1 MSLRILLV
9 QTFYPEFLRA
19 LYAADPD
26 LGRRDYA
33 GQHRRVFGTY
43 FGVGDAYSHH
53 LRALGW
59 EATEVI
65 CNADVLQERWAA
77 EHDLALVGNVHDRRR
92 QIVAAQVAANRPDV
106 LYVFEWS
113 PLGDAFL
120 AEMRSRVGLLVGQ
133 IASPLP
139 GNRTF
144 EAYHLMVSSWPPIV
158 DHFRAQGQGGE
169 YLRLGFD
176 ERVLNWLEARG
187 PREGVTFVGGF
198 APSHPDR
205 AAWLEHLLR
214 THEVDVYGYGVEQ
227 TAPGSAIRARHR
239 GEVWGRRMYEVLAH
253 SRITLNRHARIDVR
267 GSVSAAFANNMRL
280 YEATG
285 VGTCLVTENRPHLG
299 ELFEAGVEVVAY
311 DDEADCVEKV
321 GYYLAHDNERAAI
334 ALAGQRRTL
343 RDHTYARRM
352 SDLDGI
358 LRRHLAHRECHS
370 GRGDG
375 GLWALA
381 DNPLGVAPPTCR

>member
-9 QTFYPEFLRA
+9 QTFYPEFLQT
-19 LYAADPD
+19 LYAAEPD
-26 LGRRDYA
+26 LSRQAFA
-33 GQHRRVFGTY
+33 GQQGRVFETF

-59 EATEVI
+59 EAAEVI
-65 CNADVLQERWAA
+65 CNADVLQERWAL

-92 QIVAAQVAANRPDV
+92 QIVAAQVAAYRPDV

-113 PLGDAFL
+113 PLGDGFL
-120 AEMRSRVGLLVGQ
+120 ADMRGRVGLLVGQ

-139 GNRTF
+139 VNRTF
-144 EAYHLMVSSWPPIV
+144 AAYHLMVSSWPPIV

-176 ERVLNWLEARG
+176 ERVLNWLEARW

-205 AAWLEHLLR
+205 AAWLEHVLR
-214 THEVDVYGYGVEQ
+214 THDVDVYGYGVAQ
-227 TAPGSAIRARHR
+227 TATDSPIRARHR
-239 GEVWGRRMYEVLAH
+239 GEVWGRRMYEVLAQ

-267 GSVSAAFANNMRL
+267 GRVSTAYANNMRL

-285 VGTCLVTENRPHLG
+285 VGTCLVTEHRPHLR

-311 DDEADCVEKV
+311 EDEADCIEKV
-321 GYYLAHDNERAAI
+321 RYYLEHDDERAAV
-334 ALAGQRRTL
+334 ARAGQRRTL
-343 RDHTYARRM
+343 RDHTYAQRM
-352 SDLDGI
+352 SELDGI
-358 LRRHLAHRECHS
+358 LRRHLADRACHS
-370 GRGDG
+370 RRGDVG
-375 GLWALA
+375 LAGTGDNRLWA
-381 DNPLGVAPPTCR
+381 APPTCR

>member
-9 QTFYPEFLRA
+9 QTFYPEFLHA

-26 LGRRDYA
+26 LGRQAFARQQ
-33 GQHRRVFGTY
+33 GRVFETF
-43 FGVGDAYSHH
+43 FGVGDAYSHN
-53 LRALGW
+53 LRRLGW
-59 EATEVI
+59 EAAEII
-65 CNADVLQERWAA
+65 CNADVLQERWAL

-92 QIVAAQVAANRPDV
+92 QIVAAQVAAYRPDV

-120 AEMRSRVGLLVGQ
+120 ADMRSRVGLLVGQ

-158 DHFRAQGQGGE
+158 DHFRMQGQGGE

-187 PREGVTFVGGF
+187 PRVGVTFVGGF

-205 AAWLEHLLR
+205 ATWLEYLLR
-214 THEVDVYGYGVEQ
+214 THGVDVYGYGVEQ
-227 TAPGSAIRARHR
+227 TVPDSPIRARHR
-239 GEVWGRRMYEVLAH
+239 GEVWGRRMYEVLVQ

-267 GSVSAAFANNMRL
+267 GRISTAYANNMRL

-311 DDEADCVEKV
+311 DDEADCVEKIRH
-321 GYYLAHDNERAAI
+321 YLEHDEERAAV

-343 RDHTYARRM
+343 RDHTYVRRM

-358 LRRHLAHRECHS
+358 LRRHLALRECRS

-375 GLWALA
+375 GLPGMGDKPLWA
-381 DNPLGVAPPTCR
+381 APPTCR